1 MQTYKDLQSA
11 LVVAEK
17 RLMSFLFQ
25 KGRALEKT
33 GRLEEAE
40 ATYRE
45 LLQRDPAHREA
56 LNELGN
62 LLFARGRSLAARP
75 LYEQAVEF
83 HPMDPMSLV
92 NLGNL
97 LMKANELPAA
107 RKLFERALQVSPDY
121 RPAHGG
127 MSFVLRD
134 QGETEQAAVHRRVA
148 FQDHCVVS
156 APYRGAQPPIT
167 ILELVSTI
175 GGNVRT
181 QEFLNDRVF
190 KRFLVAT
197 EFFNSTTALPP
208 HDLVFNSIGD
218 SDSAPVALAMAQ
230 SVLEHTQAP
239 MINHPAAVQATGR
252 CIVAERL
259 ARVPNVITPKTIM
272 LPREVLA
279 AQDFETTLSG
289 EGFTFPLL
297 LRSPGFHGGEH
308 FVKVEAPA
316 ELAPALAELPGDR
329 LLVIQYLDARGRDGK
344 TRKYRV
350 MMVDGKLY
358 PLHVAISQSW
368 KIHYFSAEMAENAEH
383 RAEDAAFLNDMAG
396 VLGPRA
402 IAAFE
407 RIQSKLGLDYG
418 GADFGINANGEIL
431 LFEANATM
439 AVLVPDKGEQ
449 WDYRRPAVETIYKA
463 VWTMLINRAV
473 PAVDRNSSRVLIG
486 SACRTAAPPG
496 SRTDCRSQLRPT
508 ESESCHCFAAS
519 PAGTA
524 SEYTKR

>member
-1 MQTYKDLQSA
+1 MQTDKDLKSA
-11 LVVAEK
+11 LGIAENM
-17 RLMSFLFQ
+17 LVSLLFQ

-33 GRLEEAE
+33 GRLDEAE
-40 ATYRE
+40 AIYRE
-45 LLQRDPAHREA
+45 LLQHDPAHRQA

-75 LYEQAVEF
+75 FYEQAVEF

-107 RKLFERALQVSPDY
+107 RKLFDSALQVNPDY

-148 FQDHCVVS
+148 FQDHCVFS

-175 GGNVRT
+175 GGNVRS

-218 SDSAPVALAMAQ
+218 SDSAPVALAIAQ
-230 SVLEHTQAP
+230 SVFEHTQTP
-239 MINHPAAVQATGR
+239 IINHPAAVQATGR
-252 CIVAERL
+252 CLVAERL
-259 ARVPNVITPKTIM
+259 AQVPNVIVPKTIM
-272 LPREVLA
+272 LPRKVLA
-279 AQDFETTLSG
+279 APDFEATLSR

-297 LRSPGFHGGEH
+297 LRSPGFHGGDH
-308 FVKVEAPA
+308 FVKVETPN
-316 ELAPALAELPGDR
+316 ELAPALADLPGER

-344 TRKYRV
+344 TRKYRI

-358 PLHVAISQSW
+358 PLHVAISQTW

-407 RIQSKLGLDYG
+407 QIQSKLGLDYG
-418 GADFGINANGEIL
+418 GVDFGINANGEIL

-439 AVLVPDKGEQ
+439 AVLVPDKGKQ
-449 WDYRRPAVETIYKA
+449 WDYRRLAVETIYKA

-486 SACRTAAPPG
+486 PACRTAG
-496 SRTDCRSQLRPT
+496 RRGQGRIVV
-508 ESESCHCFAAS
+508 HN
-519 PAGTA
+519 
-524 SEYTKR
+524 